1 MGDGLLMLS
10 WKNHSSTF
18 SHLISSLREKD
29 QYTDVTLACDG
40 KFYPAHK
47 IVLSACS
54 QYFEDM
60 LQNTP
65 CKHPIIVLK
74 DISASELDAL
84 LNYMYVGEVSVS
96 QNHLTALIKAAESLH
111 IKGLAVP
118 DELPACHSKES
129 RVLSHPSAD
138 ERASPPAKRQRY
150 EKHVSPPRD
159 SRTPQSD
166 TPISSPHLE
175 SERRCSSYEDDTRAY
190 LERESRIPPLE
201 SEKSHLESTPHL
213 GVKTETHSVPSSPVL
228 PGNKTG
234 EHSSSQGIIQDS
246 HISPGANESR
256 SHSNQSYQSQ
266 EGFEPLFEVKE
277 EYIENN
283 ADRRAQGVSFSPP
296 AVAVASPPLSAAP
309 PASTASGTT
318 AMSPTSMNTNPR
330 PTIDGSNFED
340 HIRTLLYNPHERRE
354 ILHTEAGFHGPGPSG
369 LLGNVGL
376 NVREGFGTGVESF
389 NAKTSDVYSAQVPVV
404 LSHVQV
410 GGSRAHPTR
419 EACSFP
425 QGKGSDGGNDK
436 NKTSESQDPRTLYH
450 CPYCRYSSQF
460 HALYVEHL
468 ATHTGEKMFS
478 CTYCSYRSFRKS
490 VVTKHMKT
498 HHDF

>member
-118 DELPACHSKES
+118 DELPASHPKES
-129 RVLSHPSAD
+129 RVLSNPSAD
-138 ERASPPAKRQRY
+138 ERVSPPAKRQRY
-150 EKHVSPPRD
+150 EKHVSPPRE
-159 SRTPQSD
+159 SRTPLSE
-166 TPISSPHLE
+166 TPVSSPHLE
-175 SERRCSSYEDDTRAY
+175 SERRCSSYEDDTRVY

-234 EHSSSQGIIQDS
+234 EHSGSQGIIQDS

-277 EYIENN
+277 EYIEND
-283 ADRRAQGVSFSPP
+283 ADRPAQDVSFSPP
-296 AVAVASPPLSAAP
+296 AVAATAASPSLSAAP
-309 PASTASGTT
+309 PASTASGTR

-376 NVREGFGTGVESF
+376 NVREGFRTGAESF
-389 NAKTSDVYSAQVPVV
+389 NAKTSDVYPAQVPVV
-404 LSHVQV
+404 GSHVQV
-410 GGSRAHPTR
+410 GGSRAHPVMKGLDSQAGKKSQYATYKKFQCTSCEYTCDR
-419 EACSFP
+419 KSF
-425 QGKGSDGGNDK
+425 
-436 NKTSESQDPRTLYH
+436 
-450 CPYCRYSSQF
+450 
-460 HALYVEHL
+460 L
-468 ATHTGEKMFS
+468 AKHIRIHTGEKPYA
-478 CTYCSYRSFRKS
+478 CPVCPYRSSQRS
-490 VVTKHMKT
+490 NLKT
-498 HHDF
+498 HIFSRHRDPSLQL